1 MFLGH
6 YYHTIDEK
14 NRVVIPSSFRGEIS
28 GKVYLTQGMEALSQK
43 CGIDFIKRYHSSLN

>member
-14 NRVVIPSSFRGEIS
+14 NRVVIPSSFGRNF
-28 GKVYLTQGMEALSQK
+28 GKVYLTQGMENVFSLS
-43 CGIDFIKRYHSSLN
+43 RRSVE